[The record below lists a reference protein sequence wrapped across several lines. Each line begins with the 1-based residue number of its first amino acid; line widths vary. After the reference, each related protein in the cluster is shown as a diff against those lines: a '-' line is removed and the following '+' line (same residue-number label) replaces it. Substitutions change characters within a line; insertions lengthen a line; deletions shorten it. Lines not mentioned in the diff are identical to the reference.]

1 MAQSDCTAPDG
12 SLQWG
17 RDQLIAEIEQFGEP
31 STCAVPRL
39 QWGRDQLIA
48 EINAIAVSTS
58 ADDRLQWGRDQLIA
72 EMCDRRGDSRR
83 ALASFN
89 GAAIS

>member
-1 MAQSDCTAPDG
+1 MLGVSNKG

-17 RDQLIAEIEQFGEP
+17 RDQLIAELVAEGMAKA
-31 STCAVPRL
+31 TDGVL

-48 EINAIAVSTS
+48 ELERSVSKS
-58 ADDRLQWGRDQLIA
+58 PGI
-72 EMCDRRGDSRR
+72 
-83 ALASFN
+83 ASFN